1 MSFLPNRDFGL
12 AKNSSQYGG
21 VNGTAVCRAPARVA
35 MAACRSTWANSQP
48 VTTFQGATSR
58 AQTLDIRCACGC
70 VHRAAWRSCWVNRR
84 WSRRRVASSLRH
96 WSFRPPKPWNDWQLL
111 GGSEGGSVSLS
122 SPVHTE
128 ERGWACWRA
137 GASSRVSDVPAD
149 LVIDSFGMMH
159 AADRIHC
166 IEERLAGVAPGGV
179 LLLQYHALD
188 TIMRLGQWNALRH
201 GHFAYYSTTALTGML
216 RRQGFVPRAAWRF
229 DLYGGTVLLA
239 ATRKSEGGVIPDG
252 SVQALL
258 DEDARLGVLDAEAV
272 GGLQS
277 QAELHVQGVHEWLV
291 ERRAKGMSV
300 LGYGAASRERSLM

>member
-1 MSFLPNRDFGL
+1 M
-12 AKNSSQYGG
+12 
-21 VNGTAVCRAPARVA
+21 
-35 MAACRSTWANSQP
+35 
-48 VTTFQGATSR
+48 
-58 AQTLDIRCACGC
+58 
-70 VHRAAWRSCWVNRR
+70 
-84 WSRRRVASSLRH
+84 
-96 WSFRPPKPWNDWQLL
+96 
-111 GGSEGGSVSLS
+111 
-122 SPVHTE
+122 
-128 ERGWACWRA
+128 
-137 GASSRVSDVPAD
+137 
-149 LVIDSFGMMH
+149 
-159 AADRIHC
+159 
-166 IEERLAGVAPGGV
+166 APGGV

-239 ATRKSEGGVIPDG
+239 ATRKSEGGVIPGG

-277 QAELHVQGVHEWLV
+277 QAELHVQGVREWLV

-300 LGYGAASRERSLM
+300 LGYGAASRSRALSYVKRRLIRTFSPR